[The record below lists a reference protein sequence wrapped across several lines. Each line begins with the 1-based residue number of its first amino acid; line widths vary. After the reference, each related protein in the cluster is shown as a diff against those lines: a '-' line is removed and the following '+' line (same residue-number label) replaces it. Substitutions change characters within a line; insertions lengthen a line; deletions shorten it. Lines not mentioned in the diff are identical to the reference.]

1 MFTERVG
8 ETSGKNI
15 DRGGA
20 DLFFCSGH
28 LVHHAE
34 EMNNDNINEDNTN
47 NNDKI
52 ITLIIRVIV
61 KYIEIS
67 YIVEKKTMIVQ

>member
-20 DLFFCSGH
+20 DLFFLCSGH

-34 EMNNDNINEDNTN
+34 EMNNDNINDDNTS
-47 NNDKI
+47 NDEI
-52 ITLIIRVIV
+52 ITLINTNN
-61 KYIEIS
+61 KSNSETY
-67 YIVEKKTMIVQ
+67 